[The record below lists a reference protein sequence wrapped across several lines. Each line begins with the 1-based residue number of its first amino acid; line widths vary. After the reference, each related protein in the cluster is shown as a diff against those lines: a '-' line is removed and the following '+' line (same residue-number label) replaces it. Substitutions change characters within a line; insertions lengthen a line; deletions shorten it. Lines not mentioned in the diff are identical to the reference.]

1 MRETVDLVEAA
12 RRLRVAYHVALRLV
26 LTGRLTGDRKNGR
39 WKVDSEDLRR
49 LEGERKEEPAV

>member
-12 RRLRVAYHVALRLV
+12 RRLRVAYHVAHRLV
-26 LTGRLTGDRKNGR
+26 LTGRLKGDRKNGR

-49 LEGERKEEPAV
+49 LEGEREEEPAV